1 MVQADAHGIEHGGA
15 AASLGHPPS
24 PLLERPRRR
33 GPAVARPM
41 RGGGSARL
49 REREGVWRQGDR
61 VGDLGFSIYMWHS
74 YVGFVGLMG
83 RGNELEAVMSR

>member
-24 PLLERPRRR
+24 PLLERPRH
-33 GPAVARPM
+33 GGQAVARPM

-49 REREGVWRQGDR
+49 QEREGVRLKSKCG
-61 VGDLGFSIYMWHS
+61 
-74 YVGFVGLMG
+74 G
-83 RGNELEAVMSR
+83 REAEES